1 MRATRRVVLM
11 GAAATT
17 AASAAEVPA
26 RAHAPAVPVPRVPL
40 SSFEGFTDDDR
51 LSAFMSW
58 AAAQTHRG
66 ITVELDE
73 ARSYLFTRSHTLY
86 DGFSILGSPR
96 PQDQARSSMPVGQQ
110 VVLRTAGGWFGL
122 GGPQTFGCS
131 FQGLSIDGA
140 ADSRLVEGHP
150 SYVLWTSVFRDL
162 SAQNCGG
169 VLGSSSQP
177 LLNTACTVDGW
188 WNVNNVRDRAFSLGG
203 SDTFFKP
210 SQMLLDSPADLLPV
224 SGFLLSYDHQSKGEL
239 SGLYCTAEGHSGI
252 LLRGGSGVTVRGN
265 VVEGR
270 NADAPCHGALLR
282 VEGGTW
288 LIRDNVL
295 NYAMADPAATG
306 RDDGGVVHVASGTVL
321 IDGVV
326 HDRASAVSEE
336 TPLVH
341 VAAGRVRV
349 RNVMASFRPVVRQAV
364 PGLVDADDT
373 VRVVTG

>member
-1 MRATRRVVLM
+1 MRATRRAVLM

-26 RAHAPAVPVPRVPL
+26 QALAPAVPVPRVRL
-40 SSFEGFTDDDR
+40 SSFEGSTDDDR

-58 AAAQTHRG
+58 GAAQTHRG
-66 ITVELDE
+66 MTVELDE
-73 ARSYLFTRSHTLY
+73 TRTYLFTRPHLLY

-96 PQDQARSSMPVGQQ
+96 PQDQARGSLPVGQQ
-110 VVLRTAGGWFGL
+110 VVLRTDGGWFGL

-131 FQGLSIDGA
+131 FQGLSIDGSSG
-140 ADSRLVEGHP
+140 SRLVEGHP
-150 SYVLWTSVFRDL
+150 SYVLWTSVFRDI
-162 SAQNCGG
+162 SSQNCGG

-188 WNVNNVRDRAFSLGG
+188 WNVNNVRDRAFNLGG

-210 SQMLLDSPADLLPV
+210 SQMLLDSPVDLLPDA
-224 SGFLLSYDHQSKGEL
+224 GFLFSYSDQSKGEL
-239 SGLYCTAEGHSGI
+239 SGLYCTAQGHSGI
-252 LLRGGSGVTVRGN
+252 LLRGGSGVTFRGN

-270 NADAPCHGALLR
+270 SADAPCHGALIR

-295 NYAMADPAATG
+295 NFAMADPGRTG
-306 RDDGGVVHVASGTVL
+306 RDDRGAVHVAAGNVL

-326 HDRASAVSEE
+326 HDRATVVSEE
-336 TPLVH
+336 TPLVY
-341 VAAGRVRV
+341 VAGGRVRV
-349 RNVMASFRPVVRQAV
+349 RNVMADFRPVVRQAA

-373 VRVVTG
+373 VTLVTD